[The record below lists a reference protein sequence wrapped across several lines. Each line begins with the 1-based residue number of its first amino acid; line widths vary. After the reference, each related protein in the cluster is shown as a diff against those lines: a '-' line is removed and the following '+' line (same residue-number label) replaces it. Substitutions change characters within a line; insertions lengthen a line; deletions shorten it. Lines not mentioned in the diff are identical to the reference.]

1 MTTAD
6 ATPARPAPPA
16 CNTSTPGMI
25 SEKKEAASVPA
36 MIGAQPP
43 EAGKRDSIIRLH
55 CGATRQE
62 TSAKARVRDT
72 VMSSAA
78 AQPLS
83 LDAASAL
90 EGARRI
96 VVKIGSSLLIDPATR
111 RPTRDW
117 LTAVAADLA
126 ALRARGCEVIVVSSG
141 SIALGRG
148 RLPDL
153 GARLEDKQAAAS
165 VGQSLLMAAWSAA
178 LEPHGLIAGQVL
190 LTRDDTERRR
200 RWLNARATV
209 QALLAHG
216 VVPIVNE
223 NDTVATE
230 EIRYGDNDRLAAR
243 TAQLARAD
251 LLVLLS
257 DVDGLYT
264 ADPRRD
270 PGAAHLPLIESLTPD
285 IIAMGGGANA
295 DAGVGTGGMATKLA
309 AAQIARSAGCATLIA
324 SGQTLAPLSAI
335 CNGAR
340 ATLIAA
346 PDGPMAA
353 YKQWIAG
360 SLSPA
365 GTLTLDTGAVTAL
378 KAGKSLLPAGV
389 VAVSGA
395 FEKGDCVRLIDA
407 DRRAVGVGLA
417 AYAADEAARI
427 RGRRSDEIEAV
438 LGYRGASV
446 LIHRDDMV
454 LDDR

>member
-1 MTTAD
+1 MSQ
-6 ATPARPAPPA
+6 R
-16 CNTSTPGMI
+16 
-25 SEKKEAASVPA
+25 AA
-36 MIGAQPP
+36 
-43 EAGKRDSIIRLH
+43 L
-55 CGATRQE
+55 
-62 TSAKARVRDT
+62 
-72 VMSSAA
+72 
-78 AQPLS
+78 PLGPN
-83 LDAASAL
+83 AASAL
-90 EGARRI
+90 GAARRV
-96 VVKIGSSLLIDPATR
+96 VVKIGSSLLIDAATR
-111 RPTRDW
+111 QPTRDW
-117 LTAVAADLA
+117 LAAVASDLA
-126 ALRARGCEVIVVSSG
+126 ALKAEGREVIVVSSG

-148 RLPDL
+148 RLPAL

-165 VGQSLLMAAWSAA
+165 VGQSLLMAAWSGA
-178 LEPHGLIAGQVL
+178 LDPHGLIAGQVL

-209 QALLAHG
+209 EALLTHG
-216 VVPIVNE
+216 VIPIVNE

-251 LLVLLS
+251 LLILLS

-270 PGAAHLPLIESLTPD
+270 RTAAHLPLIETLSPD
-285 IIAMGGGANA
+285 ILAMGGGANA
-295 DAGVGTGGMATKLA
+295 EAGVGTGGMATKLA
-309 AAQIARSAGCATLIA
+309 AAQIARSAGCATIIA
-324 SGQTLAPLSAI
+324 SGQTLSPLSGI
-335 CNGAR
+335 RDGAR

-360 SLSPA
+360 SLSPT
-365 GTLTLDTGAVTAL
+365 GTLTLDAGAVTAL

-389 VAVSGA
+389 TGVSGG
-395 FEKGDCVRLIDA
+395 FEKGDCVRLIDP
-407 DRRAVGVGLA
+407 DGRAVGVGLA
-417 AYAADEAARI
+417 AYAADDAARL
-427 RGRRSDEIEAV
+427 RGRRSDEIETL

>member
-1 MTTAD
+1 
-6 ATPARPAPPA
+6 
-16 CNTSTPGMI
+16 
-25 SEKKEAASVPA
+25 
-36 MIGAQPP
+36 
-43 EAGKRDSIIRLH
+43 
-55 CGATRQE
+55 
-62 TSAKARVRDT
+62 
-72 VMSSAA
+72 MSQAA
-78 AQPLS
+78 ALPPRP
-83 LDAASAL
+83 DAASAL
-90 EGARRI
+90 DSARRI
-96 VVKIGSSLLIDPATR
+96 VVKIGSSLLIDAATR
-111 RPTRDW
+111 QPTRDW
-117 LTAVAADLA
+117 LAAMARDLSG
-126 ALRARGCEVIVVSSG
+126 LRGEGREVIVVSSG

-148 RLPDL
+148 RLPGL
-153 GARLEDKQAAAS
+153 GSRLEDKQAAAS

-178 LEPHGLIAGQVL
+178 LAPHDLVVGQVL

-200 RWLNARATV
+200 RWLNGRATV
-209 QALLAHG
+209 EALLAHG
-216 VVPIVNE
+216 VIPVVNE

-270 PGAAHLPLIESLTPD
+270 PTAAHLPLIESLTPD
-285 IIAMGGGANA
+285 ILAMGGGANA
-295 DAGVGTGGMATKLA
+295 QAGVGTGGMATKLA

-324 SGQTLAPLSAI
+324 SGQTLSPLAAVRA
-335 CNGAR
+335 GAR
-340 ATLIAA
+340 ATLITA

-365 GTLTLDTGAVTAL
+365 GELRLDAGAVAAL

-389 VAVSGA
+389 TAVSGG
-395 FEKGDCVRLIDA
+395 FEKGDCVRLVDP
-407 DRRAVGVGLA
+407 DGRAVGVGLA

-427 RGRRSDEIEAV
+427 RGRRSDEIEV
-438 LGYRGASV
+438 LLGYRGASV

>member
-1 MTTAD
+1 
-6 ATPARPAPPA
+6 
-16 CNTSTPGMI
+16 MI

-90 EGARRI
+90 DGARRI
-96 VVKIGSSLLIDPATR
+96 VVKIGSSLLIDAETR

-117 LTAVAADLA
+117 LTAMAADLA

-335 CNGAR
+335 RDGAR

-407 DRRAVGVGLA
+407 DGRAVGVGLA

>member
-1 MTTAD
+1 MSQRA
-6 ATPARPAPPA
+6 ALPP
-16 CNTSTPGMI
+16 SP
-25 SEKKEAASVPA
+25 SR
-36 MIGAQPP
+36 GA
-43 EAGKRDSIIRLH
+43 
-55 CGATRQE
+55 
-62 TSAKARVRDT
+62 
-72 VMSSAA
+72 
-78 AQPLS
+78 
-83 LDAASAL
+83 DAASAL
-90 EGARRI
+90 AAARRV
-96 VVKIGSSLLIDPATR
+96 VVKIGSSLLIDATTR
-111 RPTRDW
+111 RPTHDW
-117 LTAVAADLA
+117 LAAVASDLA
-126 ALRARGCEVIVVSSG
+126 TLTAEGREVIVVSSG

-148 RLPDL
+148 RLPGL

-165 VGQSLLMAAWSAA
+165 VGQSLLMAAWSEA
-178 LEPHGLIAGQVL
+178 LAPHGLIAGQVL

-200 RWLNARATV
+200 RWLNARATI
-209 QALLAHG
+209 QALLTHG
-216 VVPIVNE
+216 VIPIVNE

-251 LLVLLS
+251 LLILLS

-270 PGAAHLPLIESLTPD
+270 PNAAHLPLIETLSPD
-285 IIAMGGGANA
+285 ILAMGGGANA

-309 AAQIARSAGCATLIA
+309 AAQIARSAGCATIIA
-324 SGQTLAPLSAI
+324 SGQTLAPLSAVRD
-335 CNGAR
+335 GAR

-346 PDGPMAA
+346 PNGPMAA

-365 GTLTLDTGAVTAL
+365 GTLTLDAGAVTAL

-389 VAVSGA
+389 VAVSGG
-395 FEKGDCVRLIDA
+395 FEKGDCVRLIDP
-407 DRRAVGVGLA
+407 DGRSVGVGLA
-417 AYAADEAARI
+417 ADAADEAARI
-427 RGRRSDEIEAV
+427 RGRRSDEIEAL

>member
-1 MTTAD
+1 MSQ
-6 ATPARPAPPA
+6 R
-16 CNTSTPGMI
+16 
-25 SEKKEAASVPA
+25 AALPVGPN
-36 MIGAQPP
+36 
-43 EAGKRDSIIRLH
+43 
-55 CGATRQE
+55 
-62 TSAKARVRDT
+62 
-72 VMSSAA
+72 
-78 AQPLS
+78 
-83 LDAASAL
+83 AASAL
-90 EGARRI
+90 GAARRV
-96 VVKIGSSLLIDPATR
+96 VVKIGSSLLIDAATR
-111 RPTRDW
+111 QPTRDW
-117 LTAVAADLA
+117 LAAVASDLA
-126 ALRARGCEVIVVSSG
+126 ALKAEGREVIVVSSG

-148 RLPDL
+148 RLPAL

-165 VGQSLLMAAWSAA
+165 VGQSLLMAAWSGA
-178 LEPHGLIAGQVL
+178 LAPHGLIAGQVL

-209 QALLAHG
+209 EALLTHG

-270 PGAAHLPLIESLTPD
+270 QNAAHLPLIETLSPD
-285 IIAMGGGANA
+285 ILAMGGGANA

-324 SGQTLAPLSAI
+324 SGQTLSPLSAI
-335 CNGAR
+335 RDGAR

-360 SLSPA
+360 SLSPT
-365 GTLTLDTGAVTAL
+365 GVLTLDAGAVTAL

-389 VAVSGA
+389 TGVSGA
-395 FEKGDCVRLIDA
+395 FEKGDCVRLIDP
-407 DRRAVGVGLA
+407 DGRAVGVGLA
-417 AYAADEAARI
+417 SYAADEAARI
-427 RGRRSDEIEAV
+427 RGRRSDEIETL

>member
-1 MTTAD
+1 MSQAV
-6 ATPARPAPPA
+6 ALPP
-16 CNTSTPGMI
+16 SPSPG
-25 SEKKEAASVPA
+25 A
-36 MIGAQPP
+36 
-43 EAGKRDSIIRLH
+43 
-55 CGATRQE
+55 
-62 TSAKARVRDT
+62 
-72 VMSSAA
+72 
-78 AQPLS
+78 
-83 LDAASAL
+83 DAASAL
-90 EGARRI
+90 AAARRV
-96 VVKIGSSLLIDPATR
+96 VVKIGSSLLIDAATR

-117 LTAVAADLA
+117 LAAVASDLA
-126 ALRARGCEVIVVSSG
+126 TLKAEGREVIVVSSG

-165 VGQSLLMAAWSAA
+165 VGQSLLMAAWSEA
-178 LEPHGLIAGQVL
+178 LAPHGLIAGQVL

-209 QALLAHG
+209 EALLAHG
-216 VVPIVNE
+216 VIPIVNE

-251 LLVLLS
+251 LLILLS

-270 PGAAHLPLIESLTPD
+270 PSAAHLPLIDSLSPD
-285 IIAMGGGANA
+285 ILAMGGGANA

-309 AAQIARSAGCATLIA
+309 AAQIARSAGCATIIA
-324 SGQTLAPLSAI
+324 SGQTLAPLSAVRD
-335 CNGAR
+335 GAR

-346 PDGPMAA
+346 PNGPMAA

-365 GTLTLDTGAVTAL
+365 GTLTLDAGAVTAL

-389 VAVSGA
+389 VAVSGG
-395 FEKGDCVRLIDA
+395 FEKGDCVRLIDP
-407 DRRAVGVGLA
+407 DGRSVGVGLA

-427 RGRRSDEIEAV
+427 RGRRSDEIEAL

>member
-1 MTTAD
+1 L
-6 ATPARPAPPA
+6 P
-16 CNTSTPGMI
+16 
-25 SEKKEAASVPA
+25 
-36 MIGAQPP
+36 
-43 EAGKRDSIIRLH
+43 
-55 CGATRQE
+55 
-62 TSAKARVRDT
+62 
-72 VMSSAA
+72 
-78 AQPLS
+78 
-83 LDAASAL
+83 
-90 EGARRI
+90 
-96 VVKIGSSLLIDPATR
+96 
-111 RPTRDW
+111 
-117 LTAVAADLA
+117 
-126 ALRARGCEVIVVSSG
+126 
-141 SIALGRG
+141 ALGG
-148 RLPDL
+148 
-153 GARLEDKQAAAS
+153 RLEDKQAAAS
-165 VGQSLLMAAWSAA
+165 VGQSLLMAAWSGA
-178 LEPHGLIAGQVL
+178 LDPHGLIAGQVL

-209 QALLAHG
+209 EALLTHG
-216 VVPIVNE
+216 VIPIVNE

-270 PGAAHLPLIESLTPD
+270 PNAAHLPLIETLTPD
-285 IIAMGGGANA
+285 ILAMGGGANA
-295 DAGVGTGGMATKLA
+295 EAGVGTGGMATKLA
-309 AAQIARSAGCATLIA
+309 AAQIARSAGCATIIA
-324 SGQTLAPLSAI
+324 SGQTLSPLAAI
-335 CNGAR
+335 RDGAR

-360 SLSPA
+360 SLSPT
-365 GTLTLDTGAVTAL
+365 GVLTLDAGAVTAL

-389 VAVSGA
+389 TSVTGG
-395 FEKGDCVRLIDA
+395 FEKGDCVRLIDP
-407 DRRAVGVGLA
+407 DGRSVGVGLA

-427 RGRRSDEIEAV
+427 RGRRSDEIETL